1 MKKLLLIDGNSI
13 LNRAFYGMASNMLV
27 TKDGLFT
34 NAIYGFLNILEKY
47 LNEDNPTHIAV
58 AFDLKGKTFR
68 HEIYEQYKAGRK
80 GMPTELA
87 VQLPVL
93 KDILN
98 AMNITL
104 IEKEGYEADDILGTL
119 SIRAS
124 DDTDVVVLTGD
135 RDMLQLVTDKC
146 TVKIPTVSSGQKTVN
161 MFDIDTFR
169 KEYGIEP
176 SEFIDVKALMGDKS
190 DNIPG
195 VQGIG
200 KVGALNLI
208 KEYKDIDNLY
218 QNIDN
223 IDKPALKEKLIKDK
237 YNAFLSKE
245 LAKIDTLVPLDDLK
259 TDNLKIKPFNNQQ
272 LLKLFIK
279 LEFNSFIQKF
289 QLEEKDENI
298 NETAQQFNEVSDL
311 KDFDKTGSKLFLYYK
326 LDENILEIEIMNEK
340 HQILKAFDKEAYIC
354 LKEIFLSDL
363 TIVSHYLKDL
373 FVYCFYNNIKIPD
386 KYYDTATAMYLL
398 DSMKE
403 KYDIDDTY
411 RNHNISGS
419 VNDPKPY
426 KIKYL
431 QKYSENEIK
440 TTDMQSLFYDIELP
454 LVEILAY
461 MEYVGIRAD
470 RDYLFEL
477 SEYFDNEINITAKKI
492 FDYAGCTF
500 NINSPKQLGIV
511 LFEQLKLPHAK
522 PNSSGGYSTSAEV
535 LEKLKRYP
543 IVEEILYY
551 RTVSKLYSTYA
562 QGLLSA
568 ILIDGRIHSKFNQT
582 VTATG
587 RISSTEP
594 NMQNIPVRTEIGRKI
609 RKAFIP
615 EEGYTMIS
623 GDYSQ
628 IELRILAHI
637 ADDENMRNAFLNK
650 EDIHAS
656 TAAKVFGVNLA
667 DVTKE
672 QRYAAKAV
680 NFGIIYGISDFS
692 LSKDINVPVK
702 KAAKYIE
709 DYLNHYS
716 GVKEYM
722 QKIVRSAME
731 DGYVSTIYGRRRYIP
746 ELSSPKFQ
754 IREFGKRVALNAPI
768 QGSAADIIKIAM
780 IRVYKQLKEQ
790 NLKSRL
796 ILQVHD
802 ELVIETHKQE
812 IEQVKEILQQSME
825 KGFDLSVPLDIE
837 ISVQDSLLKG

>member
-1 MKKLLLIDGNSI
+1 M
-13 LNRAFYGMASNMLV
+13 
-27 TKDGLFT
+27 
-34 NAIYGFLNILEKY
+34 
-47 LNEDNPTHIAV
+47 
-58 AFDLKGKTFR
+58 
-68 HEIYEQYKAGRK
+68 
-80 GMPTELA
+80 
-87 VQLPVL
+87 
-93 KDILN
+93 
-98 AMNITL
+98 
-104 IEKEGYEADDILGTL
+104 
-119 SIRAS
+119 
-124 DDTDVVVLTGD
+124 
-135 RDMLQLVTDKC
+135 
-146 TVKIPTVSSGQKTVN
+146 
-161 MFDIDTFR
+161 
-169 KEYGIEP
+169 
-176 SEFIDVKALMGDKS
+176 
-190 DNIPG
+190 
-195 VQGIG
+195 
-200 KVGALNLI
+200 
-208 KEYKDIDNLY
+208 
-218 QNIDN
+218 
-223 IDKPALKEKLIKDK
+223 
-237 YNAFLSKE
+237 
-245 LAKIDTLVPLDDLK
+245 
-259 TDNLKIKPFNNQQ
+259 
-272 LLKLFIK
+272 
-279 LEFNSFIQKF
+279 
-289 QLEEKDENI
+289 EEKDENI
-298 NETAQQFNEVSDL
+298 NESAQQFNEVSDL

-340 HQILKAFDKEAYIC
+340 HQILKAFDKEADTY

-470 RDYLFEL
+470 REYLFEL

-594 NMQNIPVRTEIGRKI
+594 NMQNIPVRTEIGRKYAKPLYLKRGI
-609 RKAFIP
+609 R
-615 EEGYTMIS
+615 
-623 GDYSQ
+623 
-628 IELRILAHI
+628 
-637 ADDENMRNAFLNK
+637 
-650 EDIHAS
+650 
-656 TAAKVFGVNLA
+656 
-667 DVTKE
+667 
-672 QRYAAKAV
+672 
-680 NFGIIYGISDFS
+680 
-692 LSKDINVPVK
+692 
-702 KAAKYIE
+702 
-709 DYLNHYS
+709 
-716 GVKEYM
+716 
-722 QKIVRSAME
+722 
-731 DGYVSTIYGRRRYIP
+731 
-746 ELSSPKFQ
+746 
-754 IREFGKRVALNAPI
+754 
-768 QGSAADIIKIAM
+768 
-780 IRVYKQLKEQ
+780 
-790 NLKSRL
+790 
-796 ILQVHD
+796 
-802 ELVIETHKQE
+802 
-812 IEQVKEILQQSME
+812 
-825 KGFDLSVPLDIE
+825 
-837 ISVQDSLLKG
+837 

>member
-80 GMPTELA
+80 GMPAELA

-93 KDILN
+93 KDILK

-104 IEKEGYEADDILGTL
+104 IEKERYEADDILGTL
-119 SIRAS
+119 SKRAS

-200 KVGALNLI
+200 KVGAFNLI

-218 QNIDN
+218 RNIDN

-237 YNAFLSKE
+237 DNAFLSKE
-245 LAKIDTLVPLDDLK
+245 LSKIDTFVPLDDLK
-259 TDNLKIKPFNNQQ
+259 MDNLKIKPFNNQE

-289 QLEEKDENI
+289 QLENHVDTI
-298 NETAQQFNEVSDL
+298 NESAQQFNEVSDL

-340 HQILKAFDKEAYIC
+340 HQILKAFDKEADTY

-363 TIVSHYLKDL
+363 TIVSHYLKDI
-373 FVYCFYNNIKIPD
+373 FVYCFYNSIKIPD

-470 RDYLFEL
+470 REYLFEL

-656 TAAKVFGVNLA
+656 TAAKVFGVNLT

-780 IRVYKQLKEQ
+780 IRVYKQLKDK
-790 NLKSRL
+790 NMKSRL

-825 KGFDLSVPLDIE
+825 KGFDLSVPLDID